1 MSGIALP
8 RMRIPPPDGS
18 RDPRTEDPTNIWFVH
33 LVGRLL
39 LPAALRLRIS
49 ANALSLAGLAFGIG
63 AAFAYLGWPDWRM
76 ASLGFV
82 LCIGWLIADGMDGM
96 VARAT
101 GSTSATGRILDGIC
115 DHAVFA
121 FLYLFLAWSIDS
133 YILASFAAV
142 AHAFQSTLYESERGR
157 FHRRIRGDSGGG
169 KPPVSRNPL
178 VQLYDSVAGSLDRL
192 AEPLDREIERADGQA
207 GDLRAIRSACRADA
221 SDDGSAQQQHARDPH
236 LPRLPGR
243 RSALVL
249 VVRAGA
255 SHDRRRFWDLEP
267 SSGRGRDG
275 AAARPIGAPAR
286 LPNRADGA
294 SCG

>member
-18 RDPRTEDPTNIWFVH
+18 RDQRTEDPTNIWFVH

-49 ANALSLAGLAFGIG
+49 ANSLSLAGLAFGIG
-63 AAFAYLGWPDWRM
+63 AAFAYLRWPDWRL

-133 YILASFAAV
+133 YLLGCFAAV

-169 KPPVSRNPL
+169 KPPPSRNPL
-178 VQLYDSVAGSLDRL
+178 VRLYDAVAGSLDRL
-192 AEPLDREIERADGQA
+192 AEPLDREIESAEDKQAISEQYGRRAAPTLRMMALLSNNMRVILIYLACLA
-207 GDLRAIRSACRADA
+207 GDPRWFWWIELVPLTIVAALGIWRHRRIEAAMIREL
-221 SDDGSAQQQHARDPH
+221 G
-236 LPRLPGR
+236 G
-243 RSALVL
+243 
-249 VVRAGA
+249 
-255 SHDRRRFWDLEP
+255 
-267 SSGRGRDG
+267 
-275 AAARPIGAPAR
+275 
-286 LPNRADGA
+286 
-294 SCG
+294 

>member
-18 RDPRTEDPTNIWFVH
+18 RDQRTEDPTNIWFVH

-63 AAFAYLGWPDWRM
+63 AAFAYTGWPDWRM

-82 LCIGWLIADGMDGM
+82 LCVSWLIADGMDGM

-121 FLYLFLAWSIDS
+121 FLYVFLAWSIDA
-133 YILASFAAV
+133 YILAAVAGV
-142 AHAFQSTLYESERGR
+142 AHAFQSTLYEGERGR
-157 FHRRIRGDSGGG
+157 FHRRILGDAGGG
-169 KPPVSRNPL
+169 KPPPSRNPL
-178 VQLYDSVAGSLDRL
+178 VQLYDAVAGSLDRL
-192 AEPLDREIERADGQA
+192 AEPLDREIERAADKQPICEQYGRRAAPTLRMMALLSNNVRVILIYLACLA
-207 GDLRAIRSACRADA
+207 GD
-221 SDDGSAQQQHARDPH
+221 
-236 LPRLPGR
+236 PRWFWWIELVPLTIVAAFGIWRHR
-243 RSALVL
+243 RVEAAM
-249 VVRAGA
+249 VRELAGQ
-255 SHDRRRFWDLEP
+255 
-267 SSGRGRDG
+267 
-275 AAARPIGAPAR
+275 
-286 LPNRADGA
+286 
-294 SCG
+294 